1 MESLARLVVLIAHS
15 CGLRCCAAGFPGC
28 QRAGGCC
35 GFRCCLAFH
44 FCWRW
49 LCCAC
54 LPPSMLECAGARKSA
69 PIVIQQVCCGRPHSA
84 ARLPGAAF
92 CAGTPAVQTVAHRSH
107 AAAIASIP
115 AGRVQRFAAYSAHV
129 LPSAGRVS
137 MRSNVKPS
145 FPSKLSERWLSGA
158 TIATTRFRPALALA

>member
-1 MESLARLVVLIAHS
+1 MGCGAAPQVSRAVSTLVVAVGSAAVWLFIFA
-15 CGLRCCAAGFPGC
+15 GAGCAAPAC
-28 QRAGGCC
+28 HHQ
-35 GFRCCLAFH
+35 CLSVPAPAKARH
-44 FCWRW
+44 
-49 LCCAC
+49 LC
-54 LPPSMLECAGARKSA
+54 LQK
-69 PIVIQQVCCGRPHSA
+69 VCCGRLRSA

-92 CAGTPAVQTVAHRSH
+92 CAGTPSVQTVAHRSH